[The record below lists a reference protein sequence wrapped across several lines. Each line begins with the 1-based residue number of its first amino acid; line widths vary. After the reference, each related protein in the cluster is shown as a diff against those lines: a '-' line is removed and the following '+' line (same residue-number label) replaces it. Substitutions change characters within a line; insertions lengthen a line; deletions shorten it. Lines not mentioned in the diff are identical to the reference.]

1 MRLGFYKTAAEN
13 AEEFNSLLA
22 DQNIRFEE
30 VTDALRSDIAASEE
44 RVGERITGLEER
56 MDANAIQQ
64 LSQLTGLRTEFL
76 ETLSAS
82 EAAAIARNQGLSD
95 QITEEITGIRGE
107 TAAQI
112 EDINERLTER
122 ISEYEAQT
130 GEQLQVA
137 EEERAVL
144 GGQLGT
150 LTTEVADIAE
160 DLIGVGGDIEDLDE
174 RTQERL
180 DELGLN
186 LEDLGLLVN
195 VNFEA
200 LQQGMLT
207 QESAMQEL
215 IEETTRQTE
224 ESLTERLEQAEEGFA
239 TSLSDTEANPLV
251 TDYRR

>member
-1 MRLGFYKTAAEN
+1 M
-13 AEEFNSLLA
+13 
-22 DQNIRFEE
+22 
-30 VTDALRSDIAASEE
+30 
-44 RVGERITGLEER
+44 
-56 MDANAIQQ
+56 
-64 LSQLTGLRTEFL
+64 
-76 ETLSAS
+76 
-82 EAAAIARNQGLSD
+82 
-95 QITEEITGIRGE
+95 
-107 TAAQI
+107 
-112 EDINERLTER
+112 
-122 ISEYEAQT
+122 
-130 GEQLQVA
+130 A

-150 LTTEVADIAE
+150 LTTEVADIAEE

-239 TSLSDTEANPLV
+239 TSLSDTEANLLSRITGVEAECFNNLQRLKADCKSSLAISLV
-251 TDYRR
+251 RFKSK